1 MAGRFF
7 MAIIILALV
16 ASLAIPG
23 AALGQ
28 EEAGPGFAVA
38 RLVMAED
45 VVDREP
51 VGVSDTFPASA
62 DTVYCF
68 LDAADVAR
76 DTEVAFAWSHEGE
89 EVALVTLLLKAG
101 PRWRTFSSKQIAGRT
116 GAWSV
121 ALRDAQGE
129 TIQTIDFTVK

>member
-7 MAIIILALV
+7 LTIILA
-16 ASLAIPG
+16 ALAATLAAPG

-28 EEAGPGFAVA
+28 EAGAGFAVA
-38 RLVMAED
+38 RLVAAED

-51 VGVSDTFPASA
+51 VGVAETFPVSI

-68 LDAADVAR
+68 LEARDVAQ
-76 DTEVAFAWSHEGE
+76 DTEVAFAWYHEGE
-89 EVALVTLLLKAG
+89 EVALVTLLLRAG
-101 PRWRTFSSKQIAGRT
+101 PRWRTFSSKKVAGRT

-121 ALRDAQGE
+121 ALKDASGE
-129 TIQTIDFTVK
+129 TIETMDFTVQ